1 MSEFGNRLKELRV
14 AKNWNQEDLAQAMG
28 LTQASISQFEK
39 GLRIPTPANINKF
52 AEVLGVS
59 RESLAGDNDGKFE
72 KEMLMRNISNL
83 TPETLRKINE
93 IVEMYKNNQN
103 K

>member
-1 MSEFGNRLKELRV
+1 MSEFGNRLKELRI
-14 AKNWNQEDLAQAMG
+14 AKKWNQEDLANAMG

-39 GLRIPTPANINKF
+39 GQRIPTPANINKF

-59 RESLAGDNDGKFE
+59 RESLAGENDGKFE
-72 KEMLMRNISNL
+72 KEMLMRNIRDL

-93 IVEMYKNNQN
+93 IVEIYKNNQ
-103 K
+103 KK

>member
-1 MSEFGNRLKELRV
+1 MSEFGNRLKELRI
-14 AKNWNQEDLAQAMG
+14 AKKWNQEDLANAMG

-39 GLRIPTPANINKF
+39 GQRIPTPANINKL

-59 RESLAGDNDGKFE
+59 RESLAGENDGKFE
-72 KEMLMRNISNL
+72 KEMLMRNIRDL

-93 IVEMYKNNQN
+93 IVEIYKNNQ
-103 K
+103 KK

>member
-59 RESLAGDNDGKFE
+59 RESLAGENDGKFE

-83 TPETLRKINE
+83 TPENLRKINE
-93 IVEMYKNNQN
+93 IVEMYKNSQ
-103 K
+103 KK